1 MRKTSIPFRPLQGLR
16 PIAAALALTGLA
28 GPLAAQ
34 TLSPSPNDLP
44 TPLLR
49 EDGTPLQVDL
59 RGWHQAALAS
69 YPRPAAPATTRVV
82 TSCADDGPGSLRE
95 ISANSAPGDTIDLT
109 QLACSAITL
118 ETGAIKLLLDS
129 VTIVGPGADRLAIDG
144 NDYDRVFIHYGGGGF
159 QIRDLTVRNGGYRAT
174 GFHVGFGG
182 CIASA
187 GYLTL
192 DHSLVTGCYSAGE
205 GSYGGAIYAYSLILS
220 YSTMSDNFAYGTH
233 KGADMASF
241 GGAAF
246 VYQIDLVNSTVTGNV
261 ARSRFNPPRRSY
273 DIGGG
278 ISTVR
283 GGLVV
288 NSTIDSNYTYGR
300 GGGLATFSD
309 VTITNS
315 TISGNVAR
323 TFGGGGLFV
332 RWPAALDV
340 RNSTITAN
348 RGHEGG
354 GVLVDYP
361 QSFRS
366 SIVAGNNADIGHIAD
381 FSSRRAIAVSG
392 AKNLIDSLSSNATLP
407 DDTLRGD
414 PGLLPLAYNGGPTR
428 THALRPNSRSIDAG
442 DNPIALAS
450 DQRGDGHPRVVGA
463 ATDIGAFEFAPGG
476 TDPPPPQ
483 VPVPT
488 LSGWATAL
496 LASALAL
503 LGVRRFR
510 RRAPIRTRM

>member
-1 MRKTSIPFRPLQGLR
+1 MSKTSSPFRTLQRLQ

-28 GPLAAQ
+28 ASPHAQ
-34 TLSPSPNDLP
+34 TVAPADLPSPLV
-44 TPLLR
+44 R
-49 EDGTPLQVDL
+49 EDGTPLRVDL
-59 RGWHQAALAS
+59 RGWHRRALSAS
-69 YPRPAAPATTRVV
+69 PRATAPATTRVV
-82 TSCADDGPGSLRE
+82 TSCSDDGPGSLRQV
-95 ISANSAPGDTIDLT
+95 ALNSAPGDTIDLT
-109 QLACSAITL
+109 ALSCSVITL
-118 ETGAIKLLLDS
+118 QTGAISLRLDS
-129 VTIVGPGADRLAIDG
+129 INIVGPGADRLAIDG
-144 NDYDRVFIHYGGGGF
+144 SDYDRVFVHYGGGGF
-159 QIRDLTVRNGGYRAT
+159 SLRDLTVRHGGYRAT

-192 DHSLVTGCYSAGE
+192 DHSVVTGCYSAGE

-220 YSTMSDNFAYGTH
+220 HSTLSDNLAYGTH

-261 ARSRFNPPRRSY
+261 ARSRINPPRRSY

-278 ISTVR
+278 VSTVR

-332 RWPAALDV
+332 RWPATLDV

-354 GVLVDYP
+354 GVLVDYA
-361 QSFRS
+361 QTFQS
-366 SIVAGNNADIGHIAD
+366 SIVAANSSDIGHVAD
-381 FSSRRAIAVSG
+381 FSSRRAIVVYG
-392 AKNLIDSLSSNATLP
+392 ANNLIDTISSNAALP
-407 DDTLRGD
+407 TDTVRGD
-414 PGLLPLAYNGGPTR
+414 PGVLPLADNGGPTR

-442 DNPIALAS
+442 DNPIDLAT

-463 ATDIGAFEFAPGG
+463 ATDIGAFEFTPGG
-476 TDPPPPQ
+476 TEPPPQ
-483 VPVPT
+483 AAVPA
-488 LSGWATAL
+488 LSAWMTAL
-496 LASALAL
+496 LATVLGL
-503 LGVRRFR
+503 LGLGHLR
-510 RRAPIRTRM
+510 RRIAAR